1 MLKDKNI
8 FDNILLQLEKV
19 NKILKISPNIFEQLK
34 SPQKCLDVSIPVRM
48 DNGKIKVFKSYRC
61 QYNNA
66 RGPYKGGIRFKT
78 GVNQNEVNALAA
90 LMTWK
95 TALMDLPLG
104 GSKGAV
110 DVDPRKLSNKELENL
125 SRGYIQAI
133 AKIIGPSL
141 DIPAP
146 DINTDAK
153 IMGWMLD
160 EYEKIAGQHVS
171 GVITGKPLSL
181 GGSKVREYATGQGA
195 LYIANKAIK
204 KLGLSK
210 NATVGI
216 QGFGNAGSFVAK
228 LLQKEGYR
236 VAVVSDLCGTVF
248 NYMGIDV
255 EDLMEHKKN
264 AGSVCG
270 YKGAQDSKKD
280 AIEHEVDILIPAAM
294 EGTINKKNA
303 GRIKARLIMELAN
316 GPVTPEADEIL
327 DKKNIPVI
335 PDILA
340 NAGGVTVSYFEQVQN
355 ASNYYWTEKEVLA
368 KLKEK
373 MNSAFDEVWRT
384 KEKYKVDLRLAAN
397 IVGVKRVVEAMKA
410 RGWD

>member
-1 MLKDKNI
+1 MLNSV
-8 FDNILLQLEKV
+8 LLQLDKV
-19 NKILKISPNIFEQLK
+19 NKILKIESNIFAQLK
-34 SPQKCLDVSIPVRM
+34 RPQRCLDVSIPVKM
-48 DNGKIKVFKSYRC
+48 DNGEIKIFSGYRC

-66 RGPYKGGIRFKT
+66 KGPYKGGIRFKT

-104 GSKGAV
+104 GAKGAV
-110 DVDPRKLSNKELENL
+110 DVDPKKLSITELENL
-125 SRGYIQAI
+125 SRGYIRAI
-133 AKIIGPSL
+133 MKIIGSDL

-160 EYEKIAGQHVS
+160 EYEKIIGRHEPGA
-171 GVITGKPLSL
+171 ITGKPLNL
-181 GGSKVREYATGQGA
+181 GGSEVREYATGQGA
-195 LYIANKAIK
+195 LYIANRAIE
-204 KLGLSK
+204 KLGLPK

-255 EDLMEHKKN
+255 EDLMEYRKN
-264 AGSVCG
+264 SGSVCG

-294 EGTINKKNA
+294 ENTINKNNA
-303 GRIKARLIMELAN
+303 DKIRAKLIIELAN
-316 GPVTPEADEIL
+316 SPVTPEADEIL
-327 DKKNIPVI
+327 NKKNIPVI

-355 ASNYYWTEKEVLA
+355 ASNHYWTEKEVLA

-373 MNSAFDEVWRT
+373 MELAFDSVWKT
-384 KEKYKVDLRLAAN
+384 KEKYEVDFRLAAN
-397 IVGVKRVVEAMKA
+397 IVGVKRVAEAMKN
-410 RGWD
+410 RGWN